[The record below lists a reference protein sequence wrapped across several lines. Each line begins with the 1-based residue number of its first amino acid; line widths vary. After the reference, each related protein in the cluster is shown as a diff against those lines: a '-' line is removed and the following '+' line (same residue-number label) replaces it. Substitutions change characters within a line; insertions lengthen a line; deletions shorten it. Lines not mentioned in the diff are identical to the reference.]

1 MSNVRPAGWPPVPS
15 KPTQAPASGQGASG
29 QGASGAAASTRAAF
43 FQQAL
48 GDAAPARPAAAPSTV
63 QMQTMAQPQQRQAP
77 AKPFVQPDAQPT
89 RILRPGSLLNIVV

>member
-1 MSNVRPAGWPPVPS
+1 MSTVRPAGWPSVPS
-15 KPTQAPASGQGASG
+15 KPASAPATGP
-29 QGASGAAASTRAAF
+29 AASTRAAF

-77 AKPFVQPDAQPT
+77 AKPFVQPDTQPQK
-89 RILRPGSLLNIVV
+89 ILRPGSLLNIVV

>member
-1 MSNVRPAGWPPVPS
+1 MSNVRPAGWPTVPS
-15 KPTQAPASGQGASG
+15 KPASAPATGQ
-29 QGASGAAASTRAAF
+29 AAQTRAAF

-77 AKPFVQPDAQPT
+77 PKAFVQSDAQPQK
-89 RILRPGSLLNIVV
+89 ILRPGSLLNIIV